1 LMGESETTS
10 DGRYYISDYFMTEYQ
25 PIPYP
30 TLFYTA
36 EYADEWAPNGETTW
50 NGYPIQ
56 QISQDVIDAVLAQAR
71 GEKQPEFSAAPL
83 QASAGTGS
91 SLELSEDETF
101 WSRVVFAVTFT
112 AIVIAAALV
121 ICMRYVWK
129 KPTH

>member
-1 LMGESETTS
+1 MGESETTS

-50 NGYPIQ
+50 NGHPIQ

-71 GEKQPEFSAAPL
+71 GEKQPEFSSRPVP
-83 QASAGTGS
+83 ASAGAGS

-101 WSRVVFAVTFT
+101 WSRAVVAVSFT
-112 AIVIAAALV
+112 AIVIAVALV

-129 KPTH
+129 IPTR